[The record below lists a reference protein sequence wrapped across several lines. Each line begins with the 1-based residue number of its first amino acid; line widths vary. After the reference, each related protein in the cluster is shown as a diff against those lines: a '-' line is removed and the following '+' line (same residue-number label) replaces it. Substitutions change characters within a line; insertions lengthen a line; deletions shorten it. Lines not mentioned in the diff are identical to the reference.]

1 MLWSLEEALQHYQNL
16 GAPRDQGAIISLLKE
31 IQTEMGC
38 VPQWAI
44 TRAAEYYGI
53 APSLI
58 LALIRRVPRVR
69 LENSHL
75 LEICGGPNCP
85 RKKDLMTLVE
95 KRYGKNPREFTLRQ
109 VGCMRQ
115 CGKGPNIRWDGKIF
129 NGADEDL
136 IRSLVEKAQE
146 KA

>member
-1 MLWSLEEALQHYQNL
+1 MNWNLEEALKYYQNM

-95 KRYGKNPREFTLRQ
+95 KCYGKNPREFTLRQ

-115 CGKGPNIRWDGKIF
+115 CGKGPNIRWDGKIY
-129 NGADEDL
+129 NEADEDL

>member
-1 MLWSLEEALQHYQNL
+1 MHWNLEEALKYYQNM

-38 VPQWAI
+38 VPQWVI

-115 CGKGPNIRWDGKIF
+115 CGKGPNIRWDGKMY

>member
-1 MLWSLEEALQHYQNL
+1 
-16 GAPRDQGAIISLLKE
+16 
-31 IQTEMGC
+31 
-38 VPQWAI
+38 
-44 TRAAEYYGI
+44 
-53 APSLI
+53 
-58 LALIRRVPRVR
+58 
-69 LENSHL
+69 
-75 LEICGGPNCP
+75 
-85 RKKDLMTLVE
+85 MTLVE

-115 CGKGPNIRWDGKIF
+115 CGKGPNIRWDGKIY